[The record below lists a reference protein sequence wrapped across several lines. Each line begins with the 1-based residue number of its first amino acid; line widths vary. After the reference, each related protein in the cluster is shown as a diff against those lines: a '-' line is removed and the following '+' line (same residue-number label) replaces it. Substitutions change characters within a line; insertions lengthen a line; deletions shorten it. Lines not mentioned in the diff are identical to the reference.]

1 MEDKKKSTAV
11 GGFIGIIIFLI
22 VIAIIT
28 ISTGNDSEKDETKIE
43 YYIGDTVR
51 YEDIDITVTRIT
63 CQKNDN
69 TSSDHYGLNEIKIYF
84 TYKNVGTKD
93 FNVRASDIN
102 IRTES
107 KGEIYNY
114 TEFSATQTI
123 VDAFLDE
130 TIIAGTEKTY
140 HITFF
145 VPYSLEET
153 KYTMLFDWGILYDE
167 QEYHLYLSNG
177 SNANY
182 TPTIDNEKEDT
193 SEDIEGANEELKQ
206 TIKNLQGDL
215 YNIFKQ
221 YVYDQI
227 TGNMYY
233 SDIQNLIDNAE
244 RQVKTQISTFN
255 INYDLSSGTYS
266 PKWIGQVTTNNSKTY
281 SLFYIQVQLTTNY
294 KWTNKNISKYDIK

>member
-11 GGFIGIIIFLI
+11 GCFIGIIIFLI

-130 TIIAGTEKTY
+130 TIIAGTEKPY
-140 HITFF
+140 NITFF

-153 KYTMLFDWGILYDE
+153 KYTMIFDWGILYDE

-227 TGNMYY
+227 SGEMYY
-233 SDIQNLIDNAE
+233 SDVQKLVDSAE
-244 RQVKTQISTFN
+244 RQCKTAVSQIDV
-255 INYDLSSGTYS
+255 YLDLSNGTYF
-266 PKWIGQVTTNNSKTY
+266 PKWIATVEVGYDTY
-281 SLFYIQVQLTTNY
+281 YLFYIEVECSTSYKVQHKY
-294 KWTNKNISKYDIK
+294 IGKYNIE

>member
-1 MEDKKKSTAV
+1 MEEKNKSTSV
-11 GGFIGIIIFLI
+11 VCFIGIIIFLI
-22 VIAIIT
+22 VTVIIL
-28 ISTGNDSEKDETKIE
+28 ISTGNDSEKE

-69 TSSDHYGLNEIKIYF
+69 TSSDYYGLNEIKIYF

-93 FNVRASDIN
+93 FDVRASDIN

-123 VDAFLDE
+123 LDAFLDE
-130 TIIAGTEKTY
+130 TIIAGAEKTY
-140 HITFF
+140 HITFY

-153 KYTMLFDWGILYDE
+153 KYTMLFDWGILSNE
-167 QEYHLYLSNG
+167 QEYHLYLSDG
-177 SNANY
+177 TNANY
-182 TPTIDNEKEDT
+182 TPMTDNEKEDT
-193 SEDIEGANEELKQ
+193 NEELKQ
-206 TIKNLQGDL
+206 TIKNLQDDL

-227 TGNMYY
+227 SGGMYY
-233 SDIQNLIDNAE
+233 SDVQKLVDSAE
-244 RQVKTQISTFN
+244 RQCKTALPQIDVSL
-255 INYDLSSGTYS
+255 DLSNGTYF
-266 PKWIGQVTTNNSKTY
+266 PKWIATVNVGYDKY
-281 SLFYIQVQLTTNY
+281 YLFYIEVECSTSYKVQHKY
-294 KWTNKNISKYDIK
+294 IGQYNIE